1 MPILPSLEIRSHP
14 GGDLPDQLDGRLVFQ
29 GEQNWR
35 FRGPADELREI
46 GNALGSV
53 VRWIHDEVFLLNWG
67 NTVGYLRLPRLG
79 LEARPKS
86 RS

>member
-1 MPILPSLEIRSHP
+1 
-14 GGDLPDQLDGRLVFQ
+14 
-29 GEQNWR
+29 
-35 FRGPADELREI
+35 
-46 GNALGSV
+46 V